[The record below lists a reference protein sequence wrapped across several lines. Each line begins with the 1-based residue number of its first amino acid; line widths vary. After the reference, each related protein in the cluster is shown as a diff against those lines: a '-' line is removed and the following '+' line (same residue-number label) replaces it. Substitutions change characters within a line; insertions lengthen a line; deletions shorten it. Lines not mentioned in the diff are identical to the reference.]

1 MVIGITGATGFVG
14 RHVSAL
20 ALTQGHEVV
29 AFSRQPTAPV
39 AGAREVRSWS
49 ADTPPDLS
57 GLDAVIHL
65 AGASVLGL
73 WTRKKREA
81 IRSSRVL
88 GTRQLVAALH
98 QSPSQSRPTSFV
110 CASAIGFYGNR
121 GDEELTESS
130 APGTGFLADV
140 TQAWEVEALRAQ
152 AAGVRVVCGRI
163 GLVLGSGG
171 GAWPILHTVFRSGL
185 GGRLGSGRQWTSW
198 VHVNDVARL
207 LLTAATHPQW
217 HGVMNVVSPHPVTN
231 TELTR
236 TLAQSL
242 HRPAIL
248 PVPAPLLKTLLRDQ
262 AGLFLDSQRVTPKV
276 ALDHGFTHSFP
287 TLHTAVKNLIG
298 N

>member
-1 MVIGITGATGFVG
+1 
-14 RHVSAL
+14 
-20 ALTQGHEVV
+20 
-29 AFSRQPTAPV
+29 
-39 AGAREVRSWS
+39 
-49 ADTPPDLS
+49 
-57 GLDAVIHL
+57 
-65 AGASVLGL
+65 
-73 WTRKKREA
+73 
-81 IRSSRVL
+81 
-88 GTRQLVAALH
+88 LVAALN
-98 QSPSQSRPTSFV
+98 QSPSHSRPTSFV

-121 GDEELTESS
+121 GDEELSESS

-163 GLVLGSGG
+163 GLVLGAGG

-198 VHVNDVARL
+198 VHINDVARL
-207 LLTAATHPQW
+207 LLTAATDPQW
-217 HGVMNVVSPHPVTN
+217 HGVVNVVSPHPVTN
-231 TELTR
+231 TEFTR

-276 ALDHGFTHSFP
+276 ALDHGFIYSFP
-287 TLHTAVKNLIG
+287 TLQTAVKNLSQT
-298 N
+298 

>member
-20 ALTQGHEVV
+20 ARAQGHEVV
-29 AFSRQPTAPV
+29 AFSRRASAPV

-73 WTRKKREA
+73 WTQKKREA

-98 QSPSQSRPTSFV
+98 QTHPRPLSFV

-121 GDEELTESS
+121 GDEELSESS

-140 TQAWEVEALRAQ
+140 TQAWETEALRARD
-152 AAGVRVVCGRI
+152 AGVRVVCGRI
-163 GLVLGSGG
+163 GLVLGVGG
-171 GAWPILHTVFRSGL
+171 GAWPLLHTVFRCGL

-198 VHVNDVARL
+198 VHVEDVARL
-207 LLTAATHPQW
+207 LLTAATDPQW
-217 HGVMNVVSPHPVTN
+217 HGVVNVVSPHPVTN
-231 TELTR
+231 TEFTR
-236 TLAQSL
+236 TLAHRL

-248 PVPAPLLKTLLRDQ
+248 PVPAPLLTSLLRDQ
-262 AGLFLDSQRVTPKV
+262 AGLFLDSQRVTPHI
-276 ALDHGFTHSFP
+276 ALNHGFTHSFP

-298 N
+298 S